1 MTEERFLALAPGP
14 GRRYISAGR
23 APGLGLVPCALCSPS
38 SVRYHGR
45 GAKAC
50 DRCHR
55 RKKRCRFSY
64 SRWACDGC
72 LRAEE
77 PCGFLVA
84 AEHDRHDADP
94 DAAWLLP
101 PATQRPAFLTAGG
114 MRCALACPTSAR
126 DDFIAHFFSPGFAG
140 RMHAVLLACLP
151 PELDCAAG
159 ICSAMYEAFEAA
171 RGGRMTDSNVEVWL
185 QVMVSAIG
193 LMRHGAAPGLACFDL
208 LPWIGL
214 GFAIGHLSY
223 VTLGHTAGPVRRF
236 ILGHVIERAG
246 APLLP
251 AYLCRNPLLLFLV
264 GVDLN
269 EALLRREMPVCD
281 LEVADGWVPDPCL
294 GLCLPLMPSLYTLAV
309 LSHRMRDGTPTAAD
323 LETLARLRDKMAGWD
338 LSKVCSDRRLFHG
351 FTPDEVVHMTTQA
364 RVYQLMG
371 QLLTT
376 RVLTSAGCGDPE
388 AARRTAGGFAAE
400 ILHLL
405 RQAAEATSTPLRF
418 VAMPYFAAAV
428 ETIGNNERDAVL
440 DVPWGL
446 TGTFMSQAAAGVS
459 MALRNLWALEDR
471 LPGRLWLDHV
481 REISPF
487 SLAL

>member
-1 MTEERFLALAPGP
+1 MTEERFTALALGA
-14 GRRYISAGR
+14 GRRYISAAR
-23 APGLGLVPCALCSPS
+23 APGLGLVPCAFCSPS
-38 SVRYHGR
+38 SVHYEGR

-50 DRCHR
+50 NRCHR
-55 RKKRCRFSY
+55 RKKRCRFSS

-77 PCGFLVA
+77 PCGFTVT
-84 AEHDRHDADP
+84 AEHGRHDAD
-94 DAAWLLP
+94 AVSLRP
-101 PATQRPAFLTAGG
+101 PAAQGPGHLTEGG
-114 MRCALACPTSAR
+114 RRCALACLTSTR
-126 DDFIAHFFSPGFAG
+126 DDFIAHFFGPGYAG

-151 PELDCAAG
+151 PELDGATG

-171 RGGRMTDSNVEVWL
+171 RCNRMTDSDVAAWL
-185 QVMVSAIG
+185 QVMTSAIE
-193 LMRHGAAPGLACFDL
+193 LMRRGAAPGLACGSP

-214 GFAIGHLSY
+214 GFAIGHLSH
-223 VTLGHTAGPVRRF
+223 VTLGCSAGPVRRF
-236 ILGHVIERAG
+236 ILGHIVERAG

-281 LEVADGWVPDPCL
+281 LKVADGWVPDPCL
-294 GLCLPLMPSLYTLAV
+294 GLCLPLMPALYELAV
-309 LSHRMRDGTPTAAD
+309 LSHRLRDGTPNAAD
-323 LETLARLRDKMAGWD
+323 LETLARLRDRIASWN
-338 LSKVCSDRRLFHG
+338 LSTLCSDSRLFHG
-351 FTPDEVVHMTTQA
+351 FNADEVVHMTTQA

-376 RVLTSAGCGDPE
+376 RVLASAGCGDPE
-388 AARRTAGGFAAE
+388 AAKCAAGEFASQ

-405 RQAAEATSTPLRF
+405 RQAAEATSTTHRF

-428 ETIGNNERDAVL
+428 EAIGNNERDAVL
-440 DVPWGL
+440 DMAWVF
-446 TGTFMSQAAAGVS
+446 TSAFMSKAAGGVS
-459 MALRNLWALEDR
+459 TALRTLWALEDR
-471 LPGRLWLDHV
+471 LPGGLWLDRV
-481 REISPF
+481 PEIAPF